1 MNAVSAELRKLG
13 GLPLVVYTA
22 TGTIAIGAL
31 LAAAL
36 AGNAPPGTDA
46 ATAALRAVPYLQA
59 GMIVIGVVP
68 ISQEY
73 TGRQIGTTLTAMP
86 RRMAV
91 VLGKTVAAAAV
102 LLTTSVLAVAA
113 ALGAAATAL
122 PWDQAAAHLG
132 GATIHLT
139 LIGLLAHAVALV
151 LRQLMPSLVAVLLL
165 VFALPPLLSPLGEH
179 ARWLP
184 ERAGAQLYAPDDSI
198 LTPTTGA
205 LVLIAWIVV
214 MGVIGSVLFARR
226 DA

>member
-1 MNAVSAELRKLG
+1 VSAVSAELRKLV
-13 GLPLVVYTA
+13 GLPVVLCA
-22 TGTIAIGAL
+22 VTGTIAIGAL

-36 AGNAPPGTDA
+36 AGNVPPGTDA
-46 ATAALRAVPYLQA
+46 AVAALRAVSYLQA

-73 TGRQIGTTLTAMP
+73 AGRQIGTTLTAMP
-86 RRMAV
+86 RRTTV
-91 VLGKTVAAAAV
+91 LLGKTAAAAVV

-113 ALGAAATAL
+113 ALGAAAATL
-122 PWDQAAAHLG
+122 PWDQAIAHLV
-132 GATIHLT
+132 GAMIHLT

-151 LRQLMPSLVAVLLL
+151 LRQLMPSLIAVLAL
-165 VFALPPLLSPLGEH
+165 VFALPALLSPLGEH

-184 ERAGAQLYAPDDSI
+184 ERAGVQLYAPDDSI

-214 MGVIGSVLFARR
+214 MGMIGSVLFARR